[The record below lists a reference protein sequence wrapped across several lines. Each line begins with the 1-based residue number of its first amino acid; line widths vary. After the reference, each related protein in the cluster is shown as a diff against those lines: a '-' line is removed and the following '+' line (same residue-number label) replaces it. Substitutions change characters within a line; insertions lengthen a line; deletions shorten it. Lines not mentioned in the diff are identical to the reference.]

1 MNTNNASEK
10 IRTIGRRVHIQEPNP
25 LYDSE
30 KYYKQRERFEKTLLS
45 KLSISKRRK
54 LYPILRTI
62 IKVRNKLNGYKIK
75 CIGNKSTPTDKP
87 KIFSITHIGKL
98 DIETVITYI
107 EEHFILLTGDF
118 ENLYGTVDGTFLML
132 NGCVFV
138 RKDDAADR
146 RLSKEKMIGVLK
158 SDGNLMWFPEG
169 VWNLSPNLPVLQ
181 MPYGIIDVA
190 QQADAV
196 IIPIGI
202 EEYGKDFIVN
212 IGENF
217 YVSKNKDDLISEI
230 HRLRDCMATLKYEIW
245 ESVPSVWCS
254 QLPKFSEMEES
265 FLLKRLSQWALPKER
280 ISSWVFRPKDI
291 ITADEAYTHLGLI
304 KPNLS
309 NAFLFNKRYIN

>member
-1 MNTNNASEK
+1 MNTNNASK
-10 IRTIGRRVHIQEPNP
+10 KTKTIGRRIHMQESNP

-45 KLSISKRRK
+45 KLSLSKRQK
-54 LYPILRTI
+54 IYPILRTI

-75 CIGNKSTPTDKP
+75 CIGAKRTQTDKP

-98 DIETVITYI
+98 AIETVITYI
-107 EEHFILLTGDF
+107 KDHFVLLTGDF

-138 RKDDAADR
+138 RKDDAVDR
-146 RLSKEKMIGVLK
+146 HLSKEKMISVLK
-158 SDGNLMWFPEG
+158 SGGNLMWFPEG

-245 ESVPSVWCS
+245 ESVPPVLRS
-254 QLPKFSEMEES
+254 QLPKFSVMEES
-265 FLLKRLSQWALPKER
+265 FLTKQFSQWTLSKER
-280 ISSWVFRPKDI
+280 IFSWIFKPKDI
-291 ITADEAYTHLGLI
+291 ITFDEVYNHLGLI

-309 NAFLFNKRYIN
+309 NAFLFNKR

>member
-1 MNTNNASEK
+1 MCRQVENIKMKDKKSKT
-10 IRTIGRRVHIQEPNP
+10 NP
-25 LYDSE
+25 LYDSK
-30 KYYKQRERFEKTLLS
+30 KYYEQREKFEKTLLS
-45 KLSISKRRK
+45 KLSLSKRQK

-107 EEHFILLTGDF
+107 KEHFILLTGDF

-138 RKDDAADR
+138 RKDDTADR
-146 RLSKEKMIGVLK
+146 HLSKEKMIGVLK
-158 SDGNLMWFPEG
+158 SGGNLMWFPEG
-169 VWNLSPNLPVLQ
+169 VWNLSSNLPVLQ

-196 IIPIGI
+196 IIPIAI
-202 EEYGKDFIVN
+202 EEHEKKFIIN

-217 YVSKNKDDLISEI
+217 YVCKKKNELILEI
-230 HRLRDCMATLKYEIW
+230 QRLRDHMASLKYEIW
-245 ESVPSVWCS
+245 ESEPSALRS
-254 QLPKFSEMEES
+254 QLPQFSEMKES
-265 FLLKRLSQWALPKER
+265 FLTKRFSQWTLPKER
-280 ISSWVFRPKDI
+280 IFSWVFKPKNI
-291 ITADEAYTHLGLI
+291 ITADEAYKHLDLVE
-304 KPNLS
+304 PNLS
-309 NAFLFNKRYIN
+309 NAFLFSKHFIK